1 MYAFQAYIGILCFR
15 SAKIGFFD
23 EYINLM
29 STRIA
34 RLSPQLANQIA
45 AGEVIERPASIIKEL
60 IENSLDARANQI
72 DIDIEKGGMQRIRIR
87 DNGMGIHKDD
97 LILALDRHATSKI
110 RDLNDLMQIKTL
122 GFRGEALASISSVSR
137 LYLSSS
143 TNTSQQGWQ
152 VKVDY
157 QNKPELTP
165 VSHPQGTTVDVH
177 ELFFNIPARKKFLRK
192 EQTEFSHIE
201 ELVKRLSLSQF
212 SIGFTLQ
219 HNKRLIHQLQ
229 PATCQSLQEERI
241 AALCGHAF
249 IENTMYID
257 IESNTLRL
265 WGWIS
270 LPTFSRSQSD
280 LQYFYVNNRVV
291 KDRLVNH
298 AIKQAYQDVLYQN
311 RHPAFVLFLAI
322 EPEAVD
328 VNAHPA
334 KYEVRFRE
342 SRTVYDFVKHC
353 LQKSLVN
360 TSPASTELSTYSA
373 TQTKN
378 NVVNEPA
385 FADSHVTQ
393 TFENVQESASKT
405 KAPSENTKSE
415 VVKAQTDQHSQ
426 NFKQQANSPFQIDL
440 TSHFGISDTINTA
453 PPAKKKYPD
462 TCIAEKVIIET
473 PMQATEQIEHFEK
486 APPLGF
492 ALAQFHGIYI
502 LAQNLHGLI
511 IVDIHA
517 AHERIL
523 YEKMK
528 HAVENTAINS
538 QSLLLPIS
546 LHLSK
551 KESEILQEYA
561 ALFEKFGFEIENLAL
576 DTIIIR
582 KIPSLLTHINTQQ
595 FVHDVLSDLHKNEN
609 SQRFSEKI
617 NELLSSIACHSAVRA
632 NRTMNLSEM
641 NQLLR
646 DMEKT
651 ARSNQCNHGRPTW
664 KQLSLSEIDRF
675 FLRGR

>member
-1 MYAFQAYIGILCFR
+1 
-15 SAKIGFFD
+15 
-23 EYINLM
+23 M

-60 IENSLDARANQI
+60 VENSLDASAKQI
-72 DIDIEKGGMQRIRIR
+72 DIDIEKGGIQRIRIR
-87 DNGMGIHKDD
+87 DNGSGIHKDD

-110 RDLNDLMQIKTL
+110 RDLNDLMQIRTL

-152 VKVDY
+152 VTADY
-157 QNKPELTP
+157 QNKPVLTP

-177 ELFFNIPARKKFLRK
+177 ELFFNTPARRKFLRK

-201 ELVKRLSLSQF
+201 ELVKRLSLSHF

-219 HNKRLIHQLQ
+219 HNKRLIHQLH
-229 PATCQSLQEERI
+229 PATSQSMQEERI
-241 AALCGHAF
+241 AALCSRTF
-249 IENTMYID
+249 IENAIYID
-257 IESNTLRL
+257 MESTALRL

-270 LPTFSRSQSD
+270 LPTFSRSQTD
-280 LQYFYVNNRVV
+280 LQYFYVNNRIV
-291 KDRLVNH
+291 KDRLINH
-298 AIKQAYQDVLYQN
+298 AIKQAYQDVLYQG
-311 RHPAFVLFLAI
+311 RHPAFVLFLEI
-322 EPEAVD
+322 EPQSVD

-342 SRTVYDFVKHC
+342 SRAVYDFVKHC
-353 LQKSLVN
+353 LQKSLAS
-360 TSPASTELSTYSA
+360 TSPAPVELSAYNVAQPNADHVNETAFENRDFYQRVNQQASIPLQAELTPDATITVPSVAENYSDHDVT
-373 TQTKN
+373 TQTIN
-378 NVVNEPA
+378 N
-385 FADSHVTQ
+385 
-393 TFENVQESASKT
+393 
-405 KAPSENTKSE
+405 
-415 VVKAQTDQHSQ
+415 
-426 NFKQQANSPFQIDL
+426 
-440 TSHFGISDTINTA
+440 
-453 PPAKKKYPD
+453 
-462 TCIAEKVIIET
+462 T
-473 PMQATEQIEHFEK
+473 PIQATEQIEQLEE

-492 ALAQFHGIYI
+492 ALAQLHGIYI
-502 LAQNLHGLI
+502 LAQNTEGLI
-511 IVDIHA
+511 VVDIHA

-523 YEKMK
+523 YERLKQ
-528 HAVENTAINS
+528 AIENTAVNS

-546 LHLSK
+546 LHLSR
-551 KESEILQEYA
+551 KEAEILQEYL
-561 ALFEKFGFEIENLAL
+561 ALFTQFGFEIENLAPE
-576 DTIIIR
+576 TIIIR
-582 KIPSLLTHINTQQ
+582 KIPSLLSHIDSQQ
-595 FVHDVLSDLHKNEN
+595 FIHDVLSDLHENEN

-632 NRTMNLSEM
+632 NRRMNLSEM

-664 KQLSLSEIDRF
+664 KQLSLSEIDRL